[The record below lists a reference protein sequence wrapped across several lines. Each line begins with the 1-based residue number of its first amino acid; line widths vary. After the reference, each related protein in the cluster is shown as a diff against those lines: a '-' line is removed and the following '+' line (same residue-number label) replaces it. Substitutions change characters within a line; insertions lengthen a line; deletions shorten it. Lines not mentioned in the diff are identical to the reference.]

1 MAMSSADPA
10 RAELPQGRYG
20 RSGDERADRRL
31 KAVGAVLGAAFLALI
46 AWFGVSYVTGT
57 KVSGELIKFE
67 IVSDREVAVHLE
79 VRKDEGVTGVCT
91 VNTLAE
97 DGGDVGRADF
107 TFDGPRGRIDEVV
120 AVRTTGRAT
129 SAQLVGCTAA
139 GGN

>member
-1 MAMSSADPA
+1 MATSPADPT
-10 RAELPQGRYG
+10 RPGLPQGRYG
-20 RSGDERADRRL
+20 RSRDARSDRRL
-31 KAVGAVLGAAFLALI
+31 MVVGAVLGAVFLALI
-46 AWFGVSYVTGT
+46 AWFGVSYVAGT

-79 VRKDEGVTGVCT
+79 VRKDEDVTGVCT

-107 TFDGPRGRIDEVV
+107 TFDGPRSRIDEVV
-120 AVRTTGRAT
+120 TVRTTKRAT

>member
-1 MAMSSADPA
+1 MSSADPA
-10 RAELPQGRYG
+10 RAQLPQGRYG
-20 RSGDERADRRL
+20 RSADERSDRRL
-31 KAVGAVLGAAFLALI
+31 KAAGAVLGAAFLALI
-46 AWFGVSYVTGT
+46 AWSGVSYVTGT

-107 TFDGPRGRIDEVV
+107 TFDGPHGRVDEVV
-120 AVRTTGRAT
+120 TVRTTKRAT

-139 GGN
+139 DGN